1 MAAMAERGGAAPGRR
16 LVLVTGL
23 SGAGRSTALKALE
36 DGGYEAIDNLPL
48 HLVEAV
54 LEDEAA
60 PGWLAIAVDVR
71 QRSFDAAGFLAL
83 ARTLRQRPGLDLTLA
98 FLDCDSEALQRRFT
112 ETRRPHPL
120 AGEGTP
126 RDGIE
131 AERRLMRP
139 ILTHADLVVDT
150 TAMSGQELRRH
161 LQGHLGM
168 GAGPG
173 LAVFALSF
181 SYRLGLPR
189 NADLVFDVRFLA
201 NPHYR
206 PDLRDGTGRDAQVAG
221 FIAGDPRFAPFFQR
235 LGGLLLELIPA
246 YAEEGKRYLTV
257 AIGCTGGRHR
267 SVFVAERLAALL
279 SEHGHDVALQ
289 HRELG
294 LSGAGAR
301 AMKDAA
307 GAMEEKRRKARDDGS
322 ATAGPR

>member
-1 MAAMAERGGAAPGRR
+1 MAEGGGEGAAAKGRR

-54 LEDEAA
+54 LEGGPAPAA
-60 PGWLAIAVDVR
+60 LAIAVDVR
-71 QRSFDAAGFLAL
+71 QRSFAAEGFLAL
-83 ARTLRQRPGLDLTLA
+83 ARALRQRPGLELVLA

-120 AGEGTP
+120 AGAGTAL
-126 RDGIE
+126 DGIE

-139 ILTHADLVVDT
+139 ILTDADLVVDT
-150 TAMSGQELRRH
+150 TAMSGQRLRRH
-161 LQGHLGM
+161 LQGHLGL
-168 GAGPG
+168 AAAPG

-206 PDLRDGTGRDAQVAG
+206 PELRPGTGRMPEVAA
-221 FIAGDPRFAPFFQR
+221 FIEADPRFAPFFAR
-235 LGGLLLELIPA
+235 LGGLLLETIPA

-289 HRELG
+289 HREL
-294 LSGAGAR
+294 A
-301 AMKDAA
+301 
-307 GAMEEKRRKARDDGS
+307 
-322 ATAGPR
+322 P

>member
-1 MAAMAERGGAAPGRR
+1 MALATQAGSAVTERGGGRQGRR

-48 HLVEAV
+48 RLVEAA
-54 LEDEAA
+54 LEDGPATGA
-60 PGWLAIAVDVR
+60 LAIAVDVR
-71 QRSFDAAGFLAL
+71 QRNFDAEGFLAL
-83 ARTLRQRPGLDLTLA
+83 AQALRRRPGLELILA

-120 AGEGTP
+120 AGEGTLL
-126 RDGIE
+126 DGIE

-139 ILTHADLVVDT
+139 ILTHADLAVDT
-150 TAMSGQELRRH
+150 TAMSGQTLRRH
-161 LQGHLGM
+161 LQGHLGLDD
-168 GAGPG
+168 APG
-173 LAVFALSF
+173 LAVFAMSF

-201 NPHYR
+201 NPHYH
-206 PDLRDGTGRDAQVAG
+206 PALRAGTGRSAQVAA
-221 FIAGDPRFAPFFQR
+221 FIEADPRFAPFFER
-235 LGGLLLELIPA
+235 LGSLLLELIPA

-279 SEHGHDVALQ
+279 SENGHGVALQ
-289 HRELG
+289 HREL
-294 LSGAGAR
+294 
-301 AMKDAA
+301 AM
-307 GAMEEKRRKARDDGS
+307 
-322 ATAGPR
+322 